1 MGLGTAWLLHRAG
14 AAVQQAVAAERRA
27 QVAAQRRFL
36 HRLSH
41 ELNNAATVLQVGLGN
56 LSATT
61 QGETQ
66 PPTTVANALLQIERL
81 GRLTKGLGTLARLD
95 AQGVQR
101 APVDLGE
108 VLAEA
113 VEMARHAAGG
123 DQRTVAVA
131 APAPPAGP
139 GVLLGDR
146 DLLVQA
152 VYHLVDNALRFT
164 APGTAVDV
172 RARRDGRWVAVEV
185 ADAGPGLTAD
195 DLLHAAEPLYRGRAA
210 RGGEGLGL
218 GLPLAQRIAQVHG
231 GRLELRNDARRGTR
245 AVLWLPLTR
254 SSEVLAVLGE
264 RFIGQPS
271 ELVRGLVES
280 LLPPTRGR
288 KLFEDPGCECL
299 LLRRR
304 ELGSLGKRLLKK
316 FRHRLRS

>member
-1 MGLGTAWLLHRAG
+1 MGLATVWLLRRSATG
-14 AAVQQAVAAERRA
+14 VQQAIAAEREA
-27 QVAAQRRFL
+27 HAAAQRRFL

-41 ELNNAATVLQVGLGN
+41 ELNNVATVLQVGLGN
-56 LSATT
+56 LSSSTR
-61 QGETQ
+61 GETG

-95 AQGVQR
+95 ALGVQR

-113 VEMARHAAGG
+113 MEMARHAAGG

-131 APAPPAGP
+131 APAPPAGQ

-152 VYHLVDNALRFT
+152 VYHLVDNALRFS
-164 APGTAVDV
+164 APGAAVDV

-245 AVLWLPLTR
+245 AILWLPLATM
-254 SSEVLAVLGE
+254 SSAHAHTPRDE
-264 RFIGQPS
+264 
-271 ELVRGLVES
+271 
-280 LLPPTRGR
+280 
-288 KLFEDPGCECL
+288 
-299 LLRRR
+299 
-304 ELGSLGKRLLKK
+304 
-316 FRHRLRS
+316 